1 MKAPKLPSFIR
12 QNQHNTYTPRYRF
25 YDPARERQ
33 QMHEKMYGKKDNETG
48 DDTQSEED
56 NRTDMR
62 DKFRGSVNRVRHVKK
77 SGEGSSTRTLI
88 IIIMALIAGVMW
100 MLQTDWFE
108 GLITSFMQL

>member
-25 YDPARERQ
+25 YDPAKERREMR
-33 QMHEKMYGKKDNETG
+33 EKMYGGKKTG
-48 DDTQSEED
+48 EDTEDSAEEQSIE
-56 NRTDMR
+56 MR
-62 DKFRGSVNRVRHVKK
+62 ENFRKGINRVRHVKK

-88 IIIMALIAGVMW
+88 IIILALLAGVMW

-108 GLITSFMQL
+108 GLITSFMNL

>member
-25 YDPARERQ
+25 YDPAKERQ
-33 QMHEKMYGKKDNETG
+33 QMREKMYGGKKPGE
-48 DDTQSEED
+48 DTEDSAEEQSIE
-56 NRTDMR
+56 MR
-62 DKFRGSVNRVRHVKK
+62 ENFRKGINRVRHVKK

-88 IIIMALIAGVMW
+88 IIILALLAGVMW

-108 GLITSFMQL
+108 GLITSFMNL